1 MRTVN
6 IEQGERIMTYN
17 HKAYGKL
24 LANTLP
30 GVIADDEEYK
40 RIEVIF
46 NTFISKSEDKLS
58 PEEDRLIDLL
68 ADLME
73 SYEQRALPPLKAV
86 SPADALRFLM
96 EENYL
101 KQKDLEDVF
110 GSQGIVSKVLNGKRE
125 ISKAQARRLA
135 ERFHLSTDIFI

>member
-1 MRTVN
+1 
-6 IEQGERIMTYN
+6 MTYN

-30 GVIADDEEYK
+30 GVIADAEEYK

-46 NTFISKSEDKLS
+46 NTLISKPEDKLS

-73 SYEQRALPPLKAV
+73 SYEQRTLSPLEAA

-96 EENYL
+96 EANDL

>member
-1 MRTVN
+1 
-6 IEQGERIMTYN
+6 MTYN

-46 NTFISKSEDKLS
+46 NTLISKSEDKLS
-58 PEEDRLIDLL
+58 PEEDRLTDLL

-73 SYEQRALPPLKAV
+73 SYEQRTLPPLEAV

-96 EENYL
+96 EQNDL

-110 GSQGIVSKVLNGKRE
+110 GSQGIVSKVVNGKRE

-135 ERFHLSTDIFI
+135 ERFHLSTDVFI